1 MRYVHYSPTNG
12 HWKGVKNGFFYD
24 LVLDKEGGGPGV
36 LIFLGGFGNH
46 FFVLKTS
53 RNATKHKIPSFNM
66 KGDVIS
72 DHFLML

>member
-1 MRYVHYSPTNG
+1 MGFGKAS
-12 HWKGVKNGFFYD
+12 KNGIFYD
-24 LVLDKEGGGPGV
+24 LNKRGGPGV

>member
-1 MRYVHYSPTNG
+1 MVPKKSLGTVDFRT
-12 HWKGVKNGFFYD
+12 FRTFR
-24 LVLDKEGGGPGV
+24 GGGPGV
-36 LIFLGGFGNH
+36 LNFWGGFGNH

>member
-1 MRYVHYSPTNG
+1 MGIGKAS
-12 HWKGVKNGFFYD
+12 KNGIFYD
-24 LVLDKEGGGPGV
+24 LVLNKGGGSGSPNFLGV
-36 LIFLGGFGNH
+36 LVTI

-53 RNATKHKIPSFNM
+53 RNATKHKISSFNM

>member
-1 MRYVHYSPTNG
+1 MGIGKAS
-12 HWKGVKNGFFYD
+12 KNGIFYD
-24 LVLDKEGGGPGV
+24 LVLNKRGGGPGV
-36 LIFLGGFGNH
+36 LTFLGGFGNH

>member
-1 MRYVHYSPTNG
+1 MGFGKAS
-12 HWKGVKNGFFYD
+12 KNGIFYE
-24 LVLDKEGGGPGV
+24 LVLNKGGSGGPN
-36 LIFLGGFGNH
+36 FLGGFGNH

-53 RNATKHKIPSFNM
+53 RNATKHKISSFNM